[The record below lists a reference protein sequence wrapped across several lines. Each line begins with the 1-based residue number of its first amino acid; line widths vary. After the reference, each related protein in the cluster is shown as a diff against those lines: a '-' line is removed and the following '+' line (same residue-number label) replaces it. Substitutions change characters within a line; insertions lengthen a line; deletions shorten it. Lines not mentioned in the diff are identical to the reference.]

1 MDENNNL
8 EFQPEGEQQHVEL
21 IPELSHTDKLVGIFV
36 EPAKTYARISS
47 FPPKTMD
54 WLLPFLLLLVTVI
67 ISNFVMMSDPQI
79 KSEVTKKQLET
90 IEKNFAEM
98 IKEGKMTKEQAEQQM
113 EMIEQRMEEF
123 GTGST
128 GLIIQAISIL
138 VMGFIMFFIVCGV
151 YYLIA
156 KFALKGEG
164 GYSSVLVASGLTS
177 YIGII
182 QVVLATIL
190 SILFG
195 TLIRDTSI
203 GSLISA
209 NKEEFTGFLLSKL
222 DVITIW
228 TYIVLS
234 IGLSRMFK
242 STDTKKYAILVFG
255 LWIVWSVIVFFLS
268 KSVPFLQNLGG

>member
-1 MDENNNL
+1 
-8 EFQPEGEQQHVEL
+8 
-21 IPELSHTDKLVGIFV
+21 
-36 EPAKTYARISS
+36 
-47 FPPKTMD
+47 MD
-54 WLLPFLLLLVTVI
+54 WLLPFLLLLITVI

-90 IEKNFAEM
+90 IEKNLAEM

-123 GTGST
+123 GSGST

-151 YYLIA
+151 YFLLA
-156 KFALKGEG
+156 KFVLKGDG

-177 YIGII
+177 YISII

-190 SILFG
+190 SILLG
-195 TLIRDTSI
+195 TLIRDTSV
-203 GSLISA
+203 GSLMSV

-222 DVITIW
+222 DVISIW
-228 TYIVLS
+228 TYLVVS
-234 IGLSRMFK
+234 IGLSRMLK
-242 STDTKKYAILVFG
+242 SSDTKKYAILVFG
-255 LWIVWSVIVFFLS
+255 LWIIWSIIVFFVS